1 MRLPNIFIPK
11 ARPLPSTTVRCF
23 TSSSRAFQPT
33 ALHRAQRAADIKAH
47 PESSL
52 TQEKLPDKTY
62 NRHWT
67 EENAT
72 PSEADV

>member
-1 MRLPNIFIPK
+1 SM
-11 ARPLPSTTVRCF
+11 AVSRCF

-33 ALHRAQRAADIKAH
+33 AIHRAQRAADIKAH
-47 PESSL
+47 PESSV
-52 TQEKLPDKTY
+52 TQEKLPDKDH

-72 PSEADV
+72 LSEADV